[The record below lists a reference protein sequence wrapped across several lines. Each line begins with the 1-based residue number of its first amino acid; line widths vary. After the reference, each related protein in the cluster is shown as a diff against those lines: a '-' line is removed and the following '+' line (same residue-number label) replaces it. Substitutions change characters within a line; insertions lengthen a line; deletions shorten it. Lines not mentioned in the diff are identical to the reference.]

1 MKRLVVIAGA
11 VLALLLIPA
20 AAEAHPLGN
29 FTINTYDGLRV
40 TPHAL
45 EVDHVIDMAE
55 IPTFQQRTQI
65 DTDHNGTIS
74 SAEATTYAASACA
87 AVARALT
94 ASQDGSAVG
103 LAVKSSQISFPPGA
117 GGLPT
122 MRITCS
128 LEGILSSGPHQL
140 SFSDPTFSDHI
151 GWHEI
156 TAIGDRATL
165 AGATVPTSSISAR
178 LTHYPQDLL
187 RSPLDVR
194 QAQFSFRPGGPPAPV
209 DASTAAGQQTRG
221 VDALTRAFTNLV
233 ASHRA
238 SIPFAILA
246 LLLAIVLGG
255 MHALAPGH
263 GKTVMAAYVVGRRG
277 SFRQSALIAM
287 TVTATHTAGVVL
299 IGIVLTVSRAL
310 APERVYPWLG
320 FASGMLLIA
329 IGFTMVRARMRARAH
344 TNDHRHDHT
353 HEPVPVGTR
362 GLLAMGFVGG
372 MVPSPSA
379 LVVLLG
385 AIALGRLWFGILLI
399 AAYGAGMGATL
410 AGAGLLMVRLRARME
425 RNPSKGWA
433 KRSAALVP
441 ILAASVV
448 LILGIATAARGLAQ
462 I

>member
-1 MKRLVVIAGA
+1 MRRLLVISGA

-40 TPHAL
+40 TTRAL

-74 SAEATTYAASACA
+74 SAEGTTYAASACA
-87 AVARALT
+87 GVARDLT
-94 ASQDGSAVG
+94 ATEDGRAVG

-122 MRITCS
+122 MRVTCS
-128 LEGILSSGPHQL
+128 LEAILSSGPHQL
-140 SFSDPTFSDHI
+140 SFTDPTFSDHI

-156 TAIGDRATL
+156 TAIGDRTTL
-165 AGATVPTSSISAR
+165 ADTTVPTSSISLR
-178 LTHYPQDLL
+178 LTRYPQDLL

-194 QAQFSFRPGGPPAPV
+194 QATFSFKPGGPPAPV
-209 DASTAAGQQTRG
+209 DAANAAGQQTRG

-233 ASHRA
+233 ASHRT

-277 SFRQSALIAM
+277 SFRQSAVIAT
-287 TVTATHTAGVVL
+287 TVTATHTIGVVL
-299 IGIVLTVSRAL
+299 IGIVLTASRAL

-320 FASGMLLIA
+320 FASGMLLIV
-329 IGFTMVRARMRARAH
+329 IGVTMVRARMRAGAH
-344 TNDHRHDHT
+344 NNDHRHDHT
-353 HEPVPVGTR
+353 HEPAPVGTR

-379 LVVLLG
+379 LIVLLG

-399 AAYGAGMGATL
+399 AAYGAGMGVTL
-410 AGAGLLMVRLRARME
+410 AGAGLLLVRLRARME
-425 RNPSKGWA
+425 RNPSNGWA
-433 KRSAALVP
+433 RRSTALIP
-441 ILAASVV
+441 ILAACVV
-448 LILGIATAARGLAQ
+448 LLLGIATAARGLAQ

>member
-1 MKRLVVIAGA
+1 MRRLLVITGA
-11 VLALLLIPA
+11 VLSLLLIPA

-40 TPHAL
+40 TPRAL
-45 EVDHVIDMAE
+45 EIDHVIDMAE

-65 DTDHNGTIS
+65 DSDHNGTIS
-74 SAEATTYAASACA
+74 GAEATTYAASACA
-87 AVARALT
+87 GVGRALT
-94 ASQDGSAVG
+94 ATVAARAIS
-103 LAVKSSQISFPPGA
+103 LTVKASQIAFPPGA

-122 MRITCS
+122 MRVTCS
-128 LEGILSSGPHQL
+128 LEGILSSGPHEL
-140 SFSDPTFSDHI
+140 SFTDPTFSDHI

-156 TAIGDRATL
+156 TALGDRTTL
-165 AGATVPTSSISAR
+165 AGSSVPTNSISAR

-194 QAQFSFRPGGPPAPV
+194 QATFSFKPGGPPAPV
-209 DASTAAGQQTRG
+209 DAANAAGQQTRG

-238 SIPFAILA
+238 SVPFAILA
-246 LLLAIVLGG
+246 LLFAIVLGG

-277 SFRQSALIAM
+277 SFRQSALIAT
-287 TVTATHTAGVVL
+287 TVTATHTIGVVL
-299 IGIVLTVSRAL
+299 IGIVLTASRAL

-320 FASGMLLIA
+320 FASGMLLIV
-329 IGFTMVRARMRARAH
+329 IGVTMVRARMRAQAH
-344 TNDHRHDHT
+344 THDHS
-353 HEPVPVGTR
+353 HEPAPVGVR

-379 LVVLLG
+379 LIVLLG

-399 AAYGAGMGATL
+399 AAYGAGMGVTL
-410 AGAGLLMVRLRARME
+410 AGAGLLMVRLRARLE
-425 RNPSKGWA
+425 RNPSHGWA
-433 KRSAALVP
+433 RRSTALIP
-441 ILAASVV
+441 ILAACVV
-448 LILGIATAARGLAQ
+448 LLLGIATAARGLAQ

>member
-1 MKRLVVIAGA
+1 MRRILVVTGTL
-11 VLALLLIPA
+11 LALLLIPGVA
-20 AAEAHPLGN
+20 QAHPLGN
-29 FTINTYDGLRV
+29 FTINTYDGLRA
-40 TPHAL
+40 TTSAL
-45 EVDHVIDMAE
+45 EIDHVIDMAE
-55 IPTFQQRTQI
+55 IPTFQQRTEI
-65 DTDHNGTIS
+65 DTSRDGTIS
-74 SAEATTYAASACA
+74 AMEASTYAASTCET
-87 AVARALT
+87 VARALKT
-94 ASQDGSAVG
+94 TVDSAA
-103 LAVKSSQISFPPGA
+103 LALTLKNSDISFPPGA

-122 MRITCS
+122 MRVTCS
-128 LEGILSSGPHQL
+128 VEGSLSSGPHRI
-140 SFSDPTFSDHI
+140 SFSDPTFADHI

-156 TAIGDRATL
+156 TAIGDRTTL
-165 AGATVPTSSISAR
+165 AGATVPISSISAR
-178 LTHYPQDLL
+178 LTRYPQDLL

-194 QAQFSFRPGGPPAPV
+194 HADFSFRPGGLPAVSDGSKAPR
-209 DASTAAGQQTRG
+209 SQTRG

-233 ASHRA
+233 ASHRT

-246 LLLAIVLGG
+246 LLIAVVLGG

-277 SFRQSALIAM
+277 SFRQSTLIAA

-320 FASGMLLIA
+320 FASGLLLIL
-329 IGFTMVRARMRARAH
+329 IGVTMVRARLRAH
-344 TNDHRHDHT
+344 AHSHDHGHQPT
-353 HEPVPVGTR
+353 PLGTR

-379 LVVLLG
+379 LIVLLG

-410 AGAGLLMVRLRARME
+410 AGAGLLLVKVRARLE
-425 RNPSKGWA
+425 RDPSKRWA
-433 KRSAALVP
+433 GRTAALVP
-441 ILAASVV
+441 ILAACVV
-448 LILGIATAARGLAQ
+448 LVLGIATAARGLAT

>member
-1 MKRLVVIAGA
+1 MRRILVITGTL
-11 VLALLLIPA
+11 LALLLMPVA
-20 AAEAHPLGN
+20 AQAHPLGN

-40 TPHAL
+40 TTSTL
-45 EVDHVIDMAE
+45 EIDHVIDMAE
-55 IPTFQQRTQI
+55 IPTFQQRTEI
-65 DTDHNGTIS
+65 DTNRDGTIS
-74 SAEATTYAASACA
+74 TMEASIYATSTCA
-87 AVARALT
+87 TVARALRT
-94 ASQDGSAVG
+94 TVDSASLS
-103 LAVKSSQISFPPGA
+103 LAVKNSEISFPSGA

-122 MRITCS
+122 MRVTCS
-128 LEGILSSGPHQL
+128 VEGSLSSGPHRI
-140 SFSDPTFSDHI
+140 SFNDPTFADHI
-151 GWHEI
+151 GWHEV
-156 TAIGDRATL
+156 TAIGDRTTL

-178 LTHYPQDLL
+178 LTRYPQDLL

-194 QAQFSFRPGGPPAPV
+194 RADFSFKPGGAPA
-209 DASTAAGQQTRG
+209 ASDGATAAGRQTRG

-233 ASHRA
+233 ASHRT

-246 LLLAIVLGG
+246 LLIAVVLGG

-277 SFRQSALIAM
+277 SFRQSTVIAA

-320 FASGMLLIA
+320 FASGLLLIL
-329 IGFTMVRARMRARAH
+329 IGVTMVRARLRARAH
-344 TNDHRHDHT
+344 THDHS
-353 HEPVPVGTR
+353 HEPTPVGTR

-379 LVVLLG
+379 LIVLLG

-410 AGAGLLMVRLRARME
+410 AGAGLLLVKVRARLE
-425 RNPSKGWA
+425 RHPSKGWA
-433 KRSAALVP
+433 GRATALVP
-441 ILAASVV
+441 ILAACVV
-448 LILGIATAARGLAQ
+448 LVLGIATATRGLIQ

>member
-1 MKRLVVIAGA
+1 MKRALVVAGT
-11 VLALLLIPA
+11 VLVVLVIPTTSF
-20 AAEAHPLGN
+20 AHPLGN

-40 TPHAL
+40 AARAL
-45 EVDHVIDMAE
+45 EIDHVIDMAE
-55 IPTFQQRTQI
+55 IPTFQQRTMI
-65 DTDHNGTIS
+65 DADHNGTMS
-74 SAEATTYAASACA
+74 SSETSAYAAAACA
-87 AVARALT
+87 AVARDLKATVDAGALRL
-94 ASQDGSAVG
+94 AEKGSE
-103 LAVKSSQISFPPGA
+103 ISFPPGA

-122 MRITCS
+122 MRVTCS
-128 LEGILSSGPHQL
+128 LEGSLPSGPHRIT
-140 SFSDPTFSDHI
+140 FEDPTYSDHI

-156 TAIGDRATL
+156 TAIGDRTTL
-165 AGATVPTSSISAR
+165 AAANVPTTSISAR
-178 LTHYPQDLL
+178 LTRYPQDLL
-187 RSPLDVR
+187 RSPLDAR
-194 QAQFSFRPGGPPAPV
+194 RAAFSFKPGGPPAAFA
-209 DASTAAGQQTRG
+209 DSNAAGKQTRG

-246 LLLAIVLGG
+246 LLIAVVLGG

-277 SFRQSALIAM
+277 SFRQSALIAA
-287 TVTATHTAGVVL
+287 TVTATHTIGVVL

-320 FASGMLLIA
+320 FASGLLLMA
-329 IGFTMVRARMRARAH
+329 IGITMVRARMRARTH
-344 TNDHRHDHT
+344 THDHN
-353 HEPVPVGTR
+353 HELAPVGTR

-379 LVVLLG
+379 LIVLLG

-399 AAYGAGMGATL
+399 ATYGAGMGATL
-410 AGAGLLMVRLRARME
+410 TGAGLLLVKVRARLE
-425 RNPSKGWA
+425 RDPSKGWA
-433 KRSAALVP
+433 RRATALVP

-448 LILGIATAARGLAQ
+448 LALGIATAARGLVQ